1 MIIEKGMNLIKAN
14 HYCPFFSFHKVWIYG
29 IKAKSTAHDGCPRSS
44 KVTKNGAWETEG
56 QAILIL
62 VQFQLFVPIVTVND
76 LNN

>member
-1 MIIEKGMNLIKAN
+1 M
-14 HYCPFFSFHKVWIYG
+14 WIYG
-29 IKAKSTAHDGCPRSS
+29 IKAKSTPHDGCPRSF